1 VSSPLRLF
9 LTATGGQ
16 LVGSDAELG
25 QVAPGLQGVQAR
37 WRQRRGDMLAD
48 LYLDFN
54 DFDQIELLIFRDRLS
69 AAVLIANSVKK
80 SLNGL
85 ASKYDAMRVD
95 GSYAVPGWETETS
108 ENFDEKVGIPGAAHQ
123 ISIGATILTAVA
135 ALESL
140 LIDLT
145 PDSEPRVRGLRKLI
159 QAFLDRYEV
168 PNSQRLLLQRW
179 AREWAGRGTRS
190 LTR

>member
-1 VSSPLRLF
+1 